1 MLFNSLDFVGFFFI
15 ITALFFI
22 LPHKYR
28 WLLLLMASCYFY
40 MDFIPIYILV
50 LGFTIVVDYFAGI
63 FIEKSAGAKRKWFLR
78 MSIVANVGILG
89 FFKYFN
95 FVNDNITFFL
105 KLFHFTNPI
114 TDLSFILPI
123 GLSFHTF
130 QAMSYTIE
138 VYRGN
143 QKAERNFGIYALY
156 VMFYPQLVAGPIERP
171 QNIIHQFYEP
181 KKFNYEKAVSGLKIV
196 LWGYFKKLVVAD
208 RISIYVNA
216 VYNNPYHHSGKTL
229 FVATILFWVQIY
241 CDFSGYSDIAIG
253 TAKVM
258 GYDLMQNFKRPIL
271 GKSVAEKWNRWHI
284 SLYSWFRD
292 YVYTPLSRGARR
304 NKTKLL
310 SYIVVIFLLSGLWH
324 GANWTFIIWG
334 AFSGLSVVVERLY
347 KDKVKPQKY
356 IPKIW
361 MIIFG
366 TIISFMVTALSCLFF
381 RALNVKDALHIVKS
395 IVTMKKGP
403 LFKGSPPINFYY
415 YIIAAA
421 LLIIVELFQEYLPQ
435 VKLINNKSVVIRYAG
450 YIIILMVILLIGVFN
465 GSQFIYF
472 QF

>member
-1 MLFNSLDFVGFFFI
+1 MLFNSLAFVAFFGI
-15 ITALFFI
+15 VTSLFFI
-22 LPHKYR
+22 LPHRFR
-28 WLLLLMASCYFY
+28 WLLLLLSSCYFY

-63 FIEKSAGAKRKWFLR
+63 LIEKSSGAKRKWYLR

-95 FVNDNITFFL
+95 FINDNITFVL
-105 KLFHFTNPI
+105 KLFHFTNPV
-114 TDLSFILPI
+114 TDVSFILPI

-138 VYRGN
+138 VSRGN

-171 QNIIHQFYEP
+171 QNIIHQFYER
-181 KKFNYEKAVSGLKIV
+181 KKFDYDRVVAGLKIM
-196 LWGYFKKLVVAD
+196 LWGFFKKLIVAD
-208 RISIYVNA
+208 RLSIYVNA

-229 FVATILFWVQIY
+229 FLATFFFYVQIY

-253 TAKVM
+253 SAKVM
-258 GYDLMQNFKRPIL
+258 GYDLMENFRRPIF
-271 GKSVAEKWNRWHI
+271 GKNIADKWNRWHI
-284 SLYSWFRD
+284 SLYTWFKD
-292 YVYTPLSRGARR
+292 YVFAPLAKKARR
-304 NKTKLL
+304 SKAKLL
-310 SYIVVIFLLSGLWH
+310 GLIVFIFLLSGIWH

-334 AFSGLSVVVERLY
+334 VFSGLTIVVERLY
-347 KDKVKPQKY
+347 KEKVKPQKY

-361 MIIFG
+361 MTIFG
-366 TIISFMVTALSCLFF
+366 TILSFIVCFLPCLFF
-381 RALNVKDALHIVKS
+381 RALSVKDALHIGKA
-395 IVTMKKGP
+395 IATMKKGA

-415 YIIAAA
+415 FLIVAF
-421 LLIIVELFQEYLPQ
+421 LLLSIEFTQEYYPQ
-435 VKLINNKSVVIRYAG
+435 VKIINNKNVVVRYAG
-450 YIIILMVILLIGVFN
+450 YVVVIMLILMIGVFN

>member
-1 MLFNSLDFVGFFFI
+1 
-15 ITALFFI
+15 
-22 LPHKYR
+22 
-28 WLLLLMASCYFY
+28 

-63 FIEKSAGAKRKWFLR
+63 LIEQSAGAKRKWFLR
-78 MSIVANVGILG
+78 MSIVANIGVLA

-95 FVNDNITFFL
+95 FFNDNISWVL
-105 KLFHFTNPI
+105 KLFNFSNPVS
-114 TDLSFILPI
+114 DVSFILPI

-143 QKAERNFGIYALY
+143 QKAERKFGIYALY

-181 KKFNYEKAVSGLKIV
+181 KKFEYNRVVAGLKIV
-196 LWGYFKKLVVAD
+196 LWGFFKKLVIAD
-208 RISIYVNA
+208 RLSIYVNA

-229 FVATILFWVQIY
+229 FLATMLFWFQIY

-258 GYDLMQNFKRPIL
+258 GFDLMENFKRPMLAGSIQ
-271 GKSVAEKWNRWHI
+271 GIWNRWHL

-292 YVYTPLSRGARR
+292 YVYQPLAKTARR
-304 NKTKLL
+304 NKNKLL
-310 SYIVVIFLLSGLWH
+310 FYVIVIFLLSGLWH
-324 GANWTFIIWG
+324 GANWTYIIWG
-334 AFSGLSVVVERLY
+334 GFSGLSVVVERIY
-347 KDKVKPQKY
+347 RDKVKPQKY
-356 IPKIW
+356 ISKLWMKIL
-361 MIIFG
+361 G
-366 TIISFMVTALSCLFF
+366 TIIAFLVTSVSCLFF
-381 RALNVKDALHIVKS
+381 RANSVKDALHICKS
-395 IVTMKKGP
+395 IFTMKHGA

-415 YIIAAA
+415 YIMVAVI
-421 LLIIVELFQEYLPQ
+421 LLSVEFFQEYLPQ
-435 VKLINNKSVVIRYAG
+435 VKLINNQNVVVRYAG
-450 YIIILMVILLIGVFN
+450 YVLILMIILMIGVFN